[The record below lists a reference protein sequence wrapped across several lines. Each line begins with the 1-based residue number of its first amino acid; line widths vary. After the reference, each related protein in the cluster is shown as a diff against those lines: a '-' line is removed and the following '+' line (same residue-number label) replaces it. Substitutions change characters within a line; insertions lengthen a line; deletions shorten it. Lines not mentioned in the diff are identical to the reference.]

1 MITDILVGDR
11 VKWESFEG
19 TKRGEVKQIFSA
31 LDSFGDNIDFYHI
44 EYNDGFNGTSMAMI
58 SEDRLHEI
66 EFKVTFRD
74 IEIQIAR
81 GVKNTPAS
89 FWDECCLQAS

>member
-11 VKWESFEG
+11 VRWESCEG
-19 TKRGEVKQIFSA
+19 TKRGEVKQVFSA
-31 LDSFGDNIDFYHI
+31 LDSYGDNIIFYHI

-74 IEIQIAR
+74 VEIQIAR
-81 GVKNTPAS
+81 GEKVVA
-89 FWDECCLQAS
+89 

>member
-1 MITDILVGDR
+1 MEIVNHISGILVGDR
-11 VKWESFEG
+11 VRWESCEG

-44 EYNDGFNGTSMAMI
+44 EYYDGFNSTSMAMI

-66 EFKVTFRD
+66 EFKVIFRD
-74 IEIQIAR
+74 VEIQIAR
-81 GVKNTPAS
+81 GEKVFA
-89 FWDECCLQAS
+89 